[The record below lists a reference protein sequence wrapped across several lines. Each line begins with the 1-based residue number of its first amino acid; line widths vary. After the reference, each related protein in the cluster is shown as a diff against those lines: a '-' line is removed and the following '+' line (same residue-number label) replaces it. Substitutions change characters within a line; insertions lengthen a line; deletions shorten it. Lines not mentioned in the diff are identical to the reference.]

1 MIRRL
6 IPSLIRRLA
15 GDVRGVSAV
24 EFALIAPVMI
34 LFYAGLVD
42 LCQGYMAL
50 KRTNHVAAVVADL
63 ASQSS
68 VLTATEVD
76 GVFEAGPDIMAP
88 FASADLEQ
96 RVSSVTRVSSSTYKV
111 DWSRSSKT
119 TGALSSDL
127 AVADAKVPADM
138 LANGESVIIA
148 EAAYTYSSP
157 FQQFLPEIRFQRRA
171 LLEPR
176 RSAVIACATC

>member
-1 MIRRL
+1 MRRPP
-6 IPSLIRRLA
+6 IPGLIRRLA

-42 LCQGYMAL
+42 LSQAYMAL
-50 KRTNHVAAVVADL
+50 KRTNHVAAVTADL
-63 ASQSS
+63 ASQST
-68 VLTATEVD
+68 VLTSTEVD
-76 GVFEAGPDIMAP
+76 GIFKAGIDIMAP
-88 FASADLEQ
+88 FASASLEQ

-111 DWSRSSKT
+111 DWSRSSRT
-119 TGALSSDL
+119 TGALSGDL
-127 AVADAKVPADM
+127 PVANAKAPADM

-157 FQQFLPEIRFQRRA
+157 FQQFLPVIRFQRRA
-171 LLEPR
+171 ILEPR
-176 RSAVIACATC
+176 GTGVIACPTC

>member
-1 MIRRL
+1 MPRVSIRKL
-6 IPSLIRRLA
+6 LRRLA
-15 GDVRGVSAV
+15 GDERGVSAV

-50 KRTNHVAAVVADL
+50 RRTNHVAAAVADL
-63 ASQSS
+63 AAQST
-68 VLTATEVD
+68 VLTATDVD
-76 GVFEAGPDIMAP
+76 GIFEAGPGIMAP
-88 FASADLEQ
+88 FNSTDLEQ
-96 RVSSVTRVSSSTYKV
+96 RISSVTRVSASSYKV

-119 TGALSSDL
+119 TGALSGDL
-127 AVADAKVPADM
+127 TVAAAKVPDDM

-148 EAAYTYSSP
+148 EVAYTYASP
-157 FQQFLPEIRFQRRA
+157 FQQFLPEFRFERRA

-176 RSAVIACATC
+176 RSAVITCTTC